1 MNRLTPLKE
10 LRSLLL
16 FVSAAAL
23 LAACG
28 HGQPPQQAGGP
39 PPPMVSVAKAELRK
53 VSQWDEFTGRV
64 EAPDTVEIRPRVTGF
79 IEQVRFREGSEV
91 KKGDVL
97 FVIDQRPYKSA
108 LDRAT
113 AELAQARAQAVL
125 AKGEAA
131 RAEKLLETHVLS
143 QEAHDQRIAA
153 QTQADAAVQAAEAA
167 AQTARLNMEF
177 TEVRSP
183 IDGRA
188 GQALVTAGNLV
199 QTDPSPSTLTTVVS
213 LDPMYVYFEGDE
225 QTYLRYG
232 EMARRGERAG
242 AHDQRVPVM
251 VGLSN
256 EDGFPHK
263 GYMDFM
269 DNQLDPAT
277 GTIRA
282 RAVLDNKDRIFTP
295 GLFARVQLLGS
306 DNVSAV
312 LVDDRAILT
321 DQDRKYVYVLGP
333 NNIALRRDIKIGRS
347 AEGLRIVTEGLTP
360 DDQVIV
366 HGVQKIFF
374 PGMPVQPQ
382 TIHMGDPPPAPPGP
396 PQMDSGTG
404 SGANADAKPSADA
417 QADTGAGGDAG
428 AKAQ

>member
-1 MNRLTPLKE
+1 MNRLAPLKE

-16 FVSAAAL
+16 LIPAAAL

-53 VSQWDEFTGRV
+53 VAQWDEFTGRI

-108 LDRAT
+108 LARAE

-183 IDGRA
+183 INGRA
-188 GQALVTAGNLV
+188 GQALVTVGNLV

-232 EMARRGERAG
+232 EMARRGERAMHG
-242 AHDQRVPVM
+242 QRVPVM

-256 EDGFPHK
+256 EDGFPHQ

-306 DNVSAV
+306 DNVPAV

-333 NNIALRRDIKIGRS
+333 NNVALRRDIKIGRS
-347 AEGLRIVTEGLTP
+347 AEGLRIVTAGLTP

-396 PQMDSGTG
+396 PQMDSG
-404 SGANADAKPSADA
+404 ADADTKPGAD
-417 QADTGAGGDAG
+417 AGGDAG
-428 AKAQ
+428 AKAK